1 MSGEA
6 NIYLIG
12 ARACGKTTLGRRLS
26 ARLKRPFVDT
36 DQRVLLRTGKTVAE
50 LVAGGGWA
58 AFREAETLALS
69 EVAVFT
75 GQVVSCGG
83 GIVLEQENR
92 DLLAGGR
99 VFYLKAPVEILAERL
114 RRAPGHAQRP
124 PLTGTDITG
133 GDIVAEVR
141 QVLAEREALY
151 LGCAKVVLR
160 ADQPL
165 EALVDEAMAEIDRLE
180 GRQKKQAPEKG

>member
-12 ARACGKTTLGRRLS
+12 ARASGKTTLGRRLA

-36 DQRVLLRTGKTVAE
+36 DQRIRLRTGKTVAE
-50 LVAGGGWA
+50 IVAAGGWP
-58 AFREAETLALS
+58 AFREQETLALS

-83 GIVLEQENR
+83 GIVLAQENR

-99 VFYLKAPVEILAERL
+99 VFYLQAPAEVLAERL
-114 RRAPGHAQRP
+114 EYSPSVAQRP
-124 PLTGTDITG
+124 SLTGADI
-133 GDIVAEVR
+133 AQEMR

-151 LGCAKVVLR
+151 LACAQVVLR

-165 EALVDEAMAEIDRLE
+165 ETLVGEALAEVVRLEGRLE
-180 GRQKKQAPEKG
+180 GRQEGRR

>member
-36 DQRVLLRTGKTVAE
+36 DQRVLLRTGKTVAQ
-50 LVAGGGWA
+50 LVAEGGWA

-99 VFYLKAPVEILAERL
+99 VFYLKAPVEVLAGRL
-114 RRAPGHAQRP
+114 ERAPGHAQRP
-124 PLTGTDITG
+124 TLTGA
-133 GDIVAEVR
+133 DIVSEVR

-160 ADQPL
+160 ADLPL
-165 EALVDEAMAEIDRLE
+165 GALVDEALAEIDRLE
-180 GRQKKQAPEKG
+180 GRQKKQAPDQG